1 MPVKKILIIDDE
13 EHFCRALKK
22 GLEMK
27 STFQVLTTTQG
38 KEGIRLAKTQ
48 KPDLILLDIAMPD
61 MAGTE
66 VAEELSD
73 DHATASIPIILV
85 TAIIKQNDVR
95 RSDGVAGGRTF
106 IAKPIILD
114 EVIKKINAI

>member
-48 KPDLILLDIAMPD
+48 KPDLILFDIAMPD

-73 DHATASIPIILV
+73 DPATASIPIIFV
-85 TAIIKQNDVR
+85 TAIIKQNEVR

>member
-13 EHFCRALKK
+13 EHFCRALKR
-22 GLEMK
+22 GLEMR
-27 STFQVLTTTQG
+27 STFQVLTATRG

-61 MAGTE
+61 MAGTD

-73 DHATASIPIILV
+73 DPATASIPIIFV
-85 TAIIKQNDVR
+85 TAIIKQNEVR